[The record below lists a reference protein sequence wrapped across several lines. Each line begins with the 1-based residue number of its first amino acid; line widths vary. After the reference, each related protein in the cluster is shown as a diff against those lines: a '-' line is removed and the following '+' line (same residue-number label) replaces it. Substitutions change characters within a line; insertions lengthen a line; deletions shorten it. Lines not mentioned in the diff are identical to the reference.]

1 MLDVGRKMLLTPWM
15 RCLIDIKCNRNC
27 CNQGRLALI
36 VCRIFKNN
44 VYRVPWAGQ
53 WAWDFLNL
61 SSEEV
66 SKDCRM
72 LNANVVFRCEEIIW
86 HFKSNSTVTVIIIMS
101 DAVVS
106 ESAGYIIVWSH
117 LLKAV
122 GKIISNSHY
131 SLGPSVRARWA
142 APSVSILEYRVQSI
156 EKFKSRW
163 NGCISCRVSN
173 SLFILWNKV

>member
-15 RCLIDIKCNRNC
+15 RCLEIKWNPLLQKTCQKTVEC
-27 CNQGRLALI
+27 WMQM
-36 VCRIFKNN
+36 
-44 VYRVPWAGQ
+44 
-53 WAWDFLNL
+53 
-61 SSEEV
+61 SSSDV
-66 SKDCRM
+66 KK
-72 LNANVVFRCEEIIW
+72 IIW

-122 GKIISNSHY
+122 GIIISNSHY